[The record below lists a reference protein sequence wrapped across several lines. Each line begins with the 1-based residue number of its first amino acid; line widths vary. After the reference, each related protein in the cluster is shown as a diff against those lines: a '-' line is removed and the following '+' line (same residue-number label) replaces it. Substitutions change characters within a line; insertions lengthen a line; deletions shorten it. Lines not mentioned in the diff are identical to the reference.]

1 MEIIYNELNTVN
13 NKNSVSHNFFK
24 SNYQSV
30 ISNLFYGMY
39 NLLMKCLNFNILKHN
54 IQCYNIL
61 IFALEEVRKF
71 KNTIQNI
78 VDIIECFEYYQKK
91 DIIMGANQINCNNC
105 YNVAN
110 IINISKLIIVPNILI
125 IKLNRGKRLQ
135 FDAKLTFGE
144 YLDIRNFI
152 YYKDSSSY
160 YELKGIFINLG
171 PSSRGGHF
179 ITSCKNFVALC
190 INIMMI

>member
-1 MEIIYNELNTVN
+1 M
-13 NKNSVSHNFFK
+13 
-24 SNYQSV
+24 
-30 ISNLFYGMY
+30 
-39 NLLMKCLNFNILKHN
+39 MKCLNFNILKHN

-105 YNVAN
+105 HNMAN
-110 IINISKLIIVPNILI
+110 SINISKVIIAPNILI

-135 FDAKLTFGE
+135 FDAKLAFGE
-144 YLDIRNFI
+144 YIDIRNFI

-160 YELKGIFINLG
+160 YELKGILTNLG
-171 PSSRGGHF
+171 PSSMDGHF
-179 ITSCKNFVALC
+179 IASCKNFVALC